1 MKGSWENV
9 PPPPPHPLVGAHLR
23 HFWRIWNIRSLGA
36 PKEGEKN
43 IMEGEEGK

>member
-1 MKGSWENV
+1 MEITIRDTSDVFG
-9 PPPPPHPLVGAHLR
+9 
-23 HFWRIWNIRSLGA
+23 NIRSLGA